1 MQNDGLDVIILRGA
15 PGSGKSQTAKCLSQR
30 FPMGVRL
37 EVDTIRQ
44 MVISVD
50 WRNQKE
56 HIQML
61 DVAASMTLDFL
72 EHGFHPVMVIDT
84 FSGDKINRFRDTLR
98 RKDSALSM
106 KLFGL
111 YASDDEMKWRLD
123 NRSEAEF
130 RDALISKKLTDDML
144 RWKRDEEIQID
155 TTGLVPEQTAD
166 LIYKAL
172 QT

>member
-1 MQNDGLDVIILRGA
+1 
-15 PGSGKSQTAKCLSQR
+15 
-30 FPMGVRL
+30 MGVRL

-50 WRNQKE
+50 WKDQKE
-56 HIQML
+56 HIQLL

-84 FSGDKINRFRDTLR
+84 FSGDKINRFLEKLLVRNNAP
-98 RKDSALSM
+98 SI

-111 YASDDEMKWRLD
+111 FASDDEMKRRLE

-130 RDALISKKLTDDML
+130 RDALISKKLTEDML
-144 RWKRDEEIQID
+144 RWKRDEELQFD